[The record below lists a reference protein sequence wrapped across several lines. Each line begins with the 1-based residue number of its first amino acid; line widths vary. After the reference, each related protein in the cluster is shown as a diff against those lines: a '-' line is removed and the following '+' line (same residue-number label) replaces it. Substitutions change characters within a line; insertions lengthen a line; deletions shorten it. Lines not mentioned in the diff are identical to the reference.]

1 MELSKLQTI
10 ALVILTTILT
20 DKFLINHNPTLVPPI
35 SNNSP
40 TPSLSQ
46 IQTLTP
52 APISTS
58 SATNIQTEIILR
70 ELINLRKDMVAS
82 LEQSAKQQ
90 TIINTTPVPTLTTSL
105 LGGMVKINSP
115 QWEKLDVYEKPLTSS
130 KIINSIVYDTIY
142 FYTQKQNGWYQLNL
156 DSGQLG
162 WVQSQFLKEF
172 P

>member
-1 MELSKLQTI
+1 MELSKLQII

-20 DKFLINHNPTLVPPI
+20 DKFLVNHNPTSVPPI
-35 SNNSP
+35 SNNLP

-46 IQTLTP
+46 IQSLTP
-52 APISTS
+52 VPVSTS
-58 SATNIQTEIILR
+58 SATNTQTEIILR
-70 ELINLRKDMVAS
+70 ELINLRKDLAAS
-82 LEQSAKQQ
+82 LEQSAKEQ
-90 TIINTTPVPTLTTSL
+90 TTTNTSPDPTLSASL
-105 LGGMVKINSP
+105 LNGMVKINSS

-156 DSGQLG
+156 DNGQLG
-162 WVQSQFLKEF
+162 WVQAQFLKEF

>member
-1 MELSKLQTI
+1 MELSKLQII

-20 DKFLINHNPTLVPPI
+20 DKFLINHSQAPSV
-35 SNNSP
+35 SNISP

-46 IQTLTP
+46 IQSLTP
-52 APISTS
+52 APVSSS
-58 SATNIQTEIILR
+58 SATSTQTEIILR
-70 ELINLRKDMVAS
+70 ELINLRKDLAAS
-82 LEQSAKQQ
+82 LEQSAKEQA
-90 TIINTTPVPTLTTSL
+90 TTNTAPDPTLSASL
-105 LGGMVKINSP
+105 LNGMVKINSS

-142 FYTQKQNGWYQLNL
+142 FYAQKQNGWYQLNL
-156 DSGQLG
+156 DGGQLG